1 MLGPE
6 KGLPPSGAKVFQLQE
21 MTAMVSTST
30 STFQWN
36 DPFLLADQL
45 TKDEPTLAGKVGC
58 LRSG

>member
-1 MLGPE
+1 
-6 KGLPPSGAKVFQLQE
+6 
-21 MTAMVSTST
+21 MVSTST

-45 TKDEPTLAGKVGC
+45 TQDEPTLAGKVGC